1 MEEPIGIE
9 EEVEV
14 EIRAKYAGF
23 WIRLCAHLVD
33 SFIVLIIGYLVGIVL
48 GVFFATSGLQ
58 DVLAP
63 IAGFLGVIV
72 RWAYYVYMTY
82 DYEATLGK
90 KLFGLRVIS
99 NSNEQVDLG
108 QVFLRETV
116 GKIASAVIFGIGFL
130 MIGFNDKK
138 EGLHD
143 KIGKTRVVYG
153 NSTGPEKWQ
162 VFSGGI
168 VMLIA
173 AGVFSSFVLYL
184 MTSAASNVSQYKA
197 SSFYAHSVLIQLS
210 EDVKSCIEG
219 GGSIVQPEARN
230 GKGALCSNDST
241 VVWPELGNNSSYGL
255 ISNESIEIVLDNGE
269 IFGCR
274 IDDENCGF
282 VGR

>member
-1 MEEPIGIE
+1 MEQAMEAE
-9 EEVEV
+9 KEVEV
-14 EIRAKYAGF
+14 EIKAKYAGF
-23 WIRLCAHLVD
+23 WIRCCAYCVD
-33 SFIVLIIGYLVGIVL
+33 FFVVFAISYLVGIVL
-48 GVFFATSGLQ
+48 GVFFATAGLQ

-99 NSNEQVDLG
+99 ASNEQVDLG
-108 QVFLRETV
+108 QIFLRETV

-130 MIGFNDKK
+130 MVGFNNKK

-153 NSTGPEKWQ
+153 SSTGPEKWQ
-162 VFSGGI
+162 IFLGGFVI
-168 VMLIA
+168 LIA
-173 AGVFSSFVLYL
+173 IGIFSSFVLYL
-184 MTSAASNVSQYKA
+184 TTSARSNISQYKA
-197 SSFYAHSVLIQLS
+197 SSFYAHSVLLQVQ
-210 EDVKSCIEG
+210 EDAKKCIAG
-219 GGSIVQPEARN
+219 GGSITQPEMQN
-230 GKGALCSNDST
+230 GIDSLCSNDPT
-241 VVWPELGNNSSYGL
+241 IVWPELDSNSNYGL
-255 ISNESIEIVLDNGE
+255 ISNESIEIVLDDGE

-274 IDDENCGF
+274 VDDSNCGF